1 MLHGGVARGWK
12 YELAEIVASN
22 FRCKHFFYGKQAAVF
37 YGHKTDVQVAKEIY
51 TFLFKNGDK
60 LANKL
65 VYKTIRDAKKA
76 GMRNNGFSNGAYSE
90 GVKAGKS
97 AMASRAIEG

>member
-1 MLHGGVARGWK
+1 MVVVP
-12 YELAEIVASN
+12 E
-22 FRCKHFFYGKQAAVF
+22 
-37 YGHKTDVQVAKEIY
+37 DVKDAYTERAKG
-51 TFLFKNGDK
+51 FKSMN
-60 LANKL
+60 
-65 VYKTIRDAKKA
+65 A